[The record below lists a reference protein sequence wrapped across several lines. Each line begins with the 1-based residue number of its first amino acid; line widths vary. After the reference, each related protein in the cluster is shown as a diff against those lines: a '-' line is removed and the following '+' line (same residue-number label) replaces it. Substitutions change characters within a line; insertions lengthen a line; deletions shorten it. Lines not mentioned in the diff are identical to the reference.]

1 MRTGIM
7 IDFETGDLIVK
18 NGSLQIGNTDEQN
31 IQLNIIANK
40 GEIKDHPLFGCE
52 IIKETKGIITER
64 FLRKMALSLEMDG
77 YSMKDAE
84 MVIDN

>member
-7 IDFETGDLIVK
+7 IDMETGELIVK

-31 IQLNIIANK
+31 IELNIISNR
-40 GEIKDHPLFGCE
+40 GEIKSHPMLGCE
-52 IIKETKGIITER
+52 IRKEDKGIITER
-64 FLRKMALSLEMDG
+64 FLRKMQLSLEMDG

-84 MVIDN
+84 LIIEN

>member
-7 IDFETGDLIVK
+7 IDFETGDMIVK
-18 NGSLQIGNTDEQN
+18 DGSLQIRQTDEQN

-40 GEIKDHPLFGCE
+40 GEMKAHPLLGCE
-52 IIKETKGIITER
+52 IIKETKGIMSER

-77 YSMKDAE
+77 YSMKDVE
-84 MVIDN
+84 MIINN